1 MKKKEAKMLT
11 VKEAAQQLEVAPST
25 VRMWLKEG
33 LLPGAELKDSPA
45 GQYWVIPDT
54 TLQNFEKPKIGRP
67 RKPLSELKGKPRRK
81 D

>member
-1 MKKKEAKMLT
+1 MKKKESKMLT
-11 VKEAAQQLEVAPST
+11 VKEAAQQLKVAPST

-33 LLPGAELKDSPA
+33 LLPGTELKDSPA

-54 TLQNFEKPKIGRP
+54 TLQNFEKPKVGRP